1 MLTKDE
7 YVAEMKKQLDA
18 WSQEIDALQERGHEI
33 KEDARVKYEEQL
45 VALRAKREEG
55 EKKLEEMQAAAESNW
70 EQFKVESDRVW
81 EALKDSFDT
90 FKSHFK

>member
-7 YVAEMKKQLDA
+7 YVAEMKTQLDA
-18 WSQEIDALQERGHEI
+18 WSKEIDALQERGHEI
-33 KEDARVKYEEQL
+33 KEDAKVKYQEQL

-55 EKKLEEMQAAAESNW
+55 EKKLQEMQDVAESNW
-70 EQFKVESDRVW
+70 EQFKAESDHVW
-81 EALKDSFDT
+81 EAFKDSFNT